1 MSSKLEKDEAI
12 DTAEKEEV
20 DPGSEDTAVI
30 ILTNQCSLRILSW
43 EDIRNCSLVSWG
55 WKEVVLGPVVAEP
68 LYAEKFF
75 HKYGESKSNKLFA
88 YRTKNEERATLRCTL
103 LLLEGQMLLR
113 EMASYRPEPQTHTKL
128 YAEIREQISKFP
140 IGDSEEQDLLAR
152 IHALRQ
158 ELLKGFKRNASVE
171 KHQKTVEH
179 KIGLLIQHRSS
190 IFELDRK
197 QKKKKKGAADMEI
210 EKPIFY
216 KDSKKMANYANLFYL
231 LRTEPK
237 YFAKLAYLIP
247 PVKKEKQTF
256 AETVI
261 LTMYANAFSPLE
273 EFLLLELLLKSIENE
288 IKNSQKLEEL
298 LISDTV
304 VPYMILS
311 YNKRKQGKKY
321 IKKIFQ
327 KPILQVLECPTQFG
341 ADVTGVIGDPELLKK
356 WCDTFF
362 PLILDTI
369 DSLPYGLRLICKH
382 IHDLAR
388 EKFKKAK
395 DIDLWRA
402 VGYFVYYRFIGLAIT
417 TPQEFGLVE
426 EETSPNGT
434 LNLITIS
441 KILKAVFAD
450 LQVATGPFAVLNDWV
465 EEKLDKVVE
474 YHKRVIDVP
483 LPEEYLKV
491 NKYAQL
497 SRIEKDSLVILLRE
511 IVQVHQ
517 LVFANKEDL
526 AEDERD
532 PLRIILTDLGEIP
545 KCPPDDETEIQIE
558 LVNRFEPMLSKLDRK
573 KNLKSETIDDAI
585 RIMQKIPGF
594 SGDTFL
600 EIFVRMKLH
609 CKKHGEEEMAKEVNN
624 VIANLQNLAK
634 HGLVKPDNGFNSF
647 LKDIQS
653 ELAARGRRKQEHLK
667 EIDRLQKAIK
677 ELDDQKS
684 FMEKKIADF
693 DAYFEAI
700 RKKNQEN
707 FAQKVKKFKYKDLA
721 KLKVIADSEIP
732 TSQQGKVAFTITQ
745 IEMDKFQIEGKIK
758 GLPGFTR
765 EFTLELEK
773 LLERKEDNET
783 VFDTEKGL
791 ELNVDSTL
799 LFLNKYFFSA
809 KK

>member
-1 MSSKLEKDEAI
+1 
-12 DTAEKEEV
+12 
-20 DPGSEDTAVI
+20 
-30 ILTNQCSLRILSW
+30 
-43 EDIRNCSLVSWG
+43 
-55 WKEVVLGPVVAEP
+55 
-68 LYAEKFF
+68 
-75 HKYGESKSNKLFA
+75 
-88 YRTKNEERATLRCTL
+88 
-103 LLLEGQMLLR
+103 
-113 EMASYRPEPQTHTKL
+113 
-128 YAEIREQISKFP
+128 
-140 IGDSEEQDLLAR
+140 
-152 IHALRQ
+152 
-158 ELLKGFKRNASVE
+158 
-171 KHQKTVEH
+171 
-179 KIGLLIQHRSS
+179 
-190 IFELDRK
+190 
-197 QKKKKKGAADMEI
+197 
-210 EKPIFY
+210 
-216 KDSKKMANYANLFYL
+216 L

-362 PLILDTI
+362 PLILNTI

-532 PLRIILTDLGEIP
+532 PLRIILTELGEIP
-545 KCPPDDETEIQIE
+545 KCPADDETEIQIE

-677 ELDDQKS
+677 ELDDQKA